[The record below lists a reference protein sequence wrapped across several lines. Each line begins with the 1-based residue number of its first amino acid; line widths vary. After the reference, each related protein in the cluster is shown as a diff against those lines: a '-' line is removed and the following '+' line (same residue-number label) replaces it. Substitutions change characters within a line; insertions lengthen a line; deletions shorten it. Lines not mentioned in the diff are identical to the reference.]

1 MSAYV
6 YTDPARR
13 RAAAANDAAA
23 RAARAGAPPGELR
36 ELLAEARDAEE
47 EARFWSDMEASAP
60 ALREGREW
68 TPEEWAAAMREVRAE
83 ARAAKEN
90 SP

>member
-1 MSAYV
+1 MNAYV
-6 YTDPARR
+6 YTEPARR
-13 RAAAANDAAA
+13 RAAAARDAAS
-23 RAARAGAPPGELR
+23 RAARAGVPPGELR
-36 ELLAEARDAEE
+36 ELLAAARGAEE
-47 EARFWSDMEASAP
+47 EAGFWSDMEADAP
-60 ALREGREW
+60 ALTGREW